1 MDATIFS
8 GLVSLSHRVTV
19 YVPGTCGIDAAAD
32 NSAHVERVAAALSG
46 WFGGATASPVLGYW
60 LSPSAGLVSEHTTM
74 VFAFCSEDALQAH
87 ADDLLALC
95 VDLRDTLRQEAI
107 ALEIDGKM
115 LFV

>member
-19 YVPGTCGIDAAAD
+19 YVPGTNGVNAAAD
-32 NSAHVERVAAALSG
+32 NSSHVQRVAVALSD

-74 VFAFCSEDALQAH
+74 IFAFCDEVALQSH
-87 ADDLLALC
+87 ADDLIKLC
-95 VDLRDTLRQEAI
+95 ADLRDTLQQEAV
-107 ALEIDGKM
+107 ALEVDGKM